1 MKYTEDGLL
10 ITLEELRKL
19 LKKAEN
25 NAKYHDMGSILHIS
39 AEGLYHEP
47 VIKQY
52 SFYSDRLFKNFTFD
66 VQREYN
72 ETVSETTDDNPQ
84 QEIDLLRKHIKMLAK
99 RADRAETAADLKL
112 LTAAICTSI
121 AALQGLEER

>member
-1 MKYTEDGLL
+1 MKYTEAGLL
-10 ITLEELRKL
+10 ITLEELGKL
-19 LKKAEN
+19 LEKAKN
-25 NAKYHDMGSILHIS
+25 NAKYHSMGAALHIS
-39 AEGLYHEP
+39 AEGPYHEP

-52 SFYSDRLFKNFTFD
+52 SCYSDCSPTNFTYG

-72 ETVSETTDDNPQ
+72 ETVSEAADDNPQ